1 MPVQLNRLHRVCCHL
16 RKQVQLSGSLLATLE
31 DGMQQRR
38 AVCANWMR
46 ELRRMSRE
54 LSAITASMKAQ
65 AVLLPLPSAEDT
77 LFDFV
82 NEDEVK
88 VKGGR
93 GCSFCLR
100 ARVVCDVPVA
110 GCSRHCGARD
120 AAAEVS

>member
-88 VKGGR
+88 VKGGE
-93 GCSFCLR
+93 GGQLLPACACC
-100 ARVVCDVPVA
+100 V
-110 GCSRHCGARD
+110 
-120 AAAEVS
+120 